1 MKFNHKKSWFTLIE
15 LIVSITILWII
26 MSSIFAIFQLSAS
39 LNSKIDIS
47 RSMQEN
53 SKNIIELIS
62 EDIKTNTLS
71 WINNDILNPNCSL
84 SSIEYYTTWT
94 KLCIWNNSYFLAKFD
109 NVLKIY
115 TRTDE
120 SYCDW
125 KNECVIVK
133 QNLLDWIVPIS
144 NTWVNFRYL
153 RFYVSGWN
161 EKEQKKVTITYE
173 MLPSKKKGIPTSIV
187 NDYKINFQTTL
198 TQNIYKL
205 K

>member
-39 LNSKIDIS
+39 LNNKIDIS

-71 WINNDILNPNCSL
+71 WINNNILNPSCSL
-84 SSIEYYTTWT
+84 NNTDYYTTWT
-94 KLCIWNNSYFLAKFD
+94 KLCIWDNSYFLAKND
-109 NVLKIY
+109 SMLWLIRAN
-115 TRTDE
+115 E
-120 SYCDW
+120 SDCDW
-125 KNECVIVK
+125 IRECIIVK